1 MGFGIVSRISISVYT
16 LVSTKLLSVA
26 VYTAN
31 LECNVAYR
39 LLQ

>member
-16 LVSTKLLSVA
+16 LVSTKLLLVD
-26 VYTAN
+26 VYTTKI
-31 LECNVAYR
+31 ESNVAYR